1 MYDKEIKKINAD
13 IDTTVRTANES
24 YSLTRNMI
32 EFIHKYEPVY
42 IQRQIT
48 QALQNIF
55 PDPNVQWRLS
65 WFNDIKMPLLTTLL
79 MYKSEVSLE
88 ENMKKFDK
96 VITLNSLTAQE
107 LFIKNAA
114 KNNTMQQ
121 KSIEIIQDAMKKIMD
136 SESENSLRE
145 VNTDAFILRLNNEL
159 MMQDPAF
166 AASMGITPG
175 EKGGP

>member
-1 MYDKEIKKINAD
+1 
-13 IDTTVRTANES
+13 
-24 YSLTRNMI
+24 
-32 EFIHKYEPVY
+32 
-42 IQRQIT
+42 
-48 QALQNIF
+48 
-55 PDPNVQWRLS
+55 
-65 WFNDIKMPLLTTLL
+65 

-121 KSIEIIQDAMKKIMD
+121 KAIEIIQDAMKKIMD